1 MAFWQPG
8 QLNGFA
14 RLRSLAQS
22 RRWRDRNLA
31 RSRFCGATIAL
42 TGIAVLFGWMFDL
55 ALLKSILPIWVSMK
69 VNTALGFVASGLSL
83 YLFCLPRRRRHHTI
97 IATGLGGVVVMIG
110 ALSLAQYLFN
120 VNFGIDEAIFLDN
133 TAAVGTANPGRMAAN
148 TAFNFILLGIAL
160 TLFPYRRS
168 PVGLVQGLTLAFG
181 TIAGLGLVGYA
192 YNTSEFYGVGAY
204 TKMAVHTAIAFF
216 YLAIGILLARP
227 NRGIKAIL
235 TSPLAGG
242 IMARQFLLNGTFVL
256 LALGWLVL
264 TGYRHQFYAS
274 EVGLALFAVSSVLA
288 MGATILWGAK
298 SLNEAESHRHRAED
312 HLKHLYHD
320 LEAKV
325 LELTETNERLMQ
337 ETRDRQRAEAA
348 EIQLQETLNALQ
360 STQLQLVQ
368 SEKMSALGQLVAG
381 VAHEINN
388 PINFIYGNLQPAQE
402 YTDSLLTGIAAYQ
415 RCYPDPPTDLRG
427 EIEDLEVDFIAE
439 DLPRLL
445 NSMKSG
451 AERVREIVRSLRNFS
466 RLDEADYK
474 EVDLHEGLESTI
486 SILGHRLKSRPDRAA
501 IHIQRDYGEIPLVE
515 CYPGQINQV
524 FMNVLANALDALEE
538 RDRDRSFTE
547 QKVKPSVIQITTAL
561 WDRYWVRVAIAD
573 NGLGMDETTRSRL
586 FDPFFTTKPV
596 GKGTGL
602 GLSISHQI
610 VTENHNGQ
618 MICESQPGAGAT
630 FILDIP
636 IKRAFV
642 AVPLEA

>member
-1 MAFWQPG
+1 MAFWQQG

-31 RSRFCGATIAL
+31 RSRLCGSIIAL
-42 TGIAVLFGWMFDL
+42 TGIAVLIGWALDL
-55 ALLKSILPIWVSMK
+55 ALLKSILPMWVSMK
-69 VNTALGFVASGLSL
+69 VNTALGFLASGASL
-83 YLFCLPRRRRHHTI
+83 YLFCLPRRRRHHTWM
-97 IATGLGGVVVMIG
+97 ATGLGGLVIAIG
-110 ALSLAQYLFN
+110 GLSLVQYLLH
-120 VNFGIDEAIFLDN
+120 VDFGIDEAIFLDN

-160 TLFPYRRS
+160 TLFPNRRS

-192 YNTSEFYGVGAY
+192 YNTSQFYGFGAY
-204 TKMAVHTAIAFF
+204 TQMAVHTAIAFF
-216 YLAIGILLARP
+216 YLSIGILLARP
-227 NRGIKAIL
+227 NRGIKAII
-235 TSPLAGG
+235 TSPRAGG
-242 IMARQFLLNGTFVL
+242 IMARQFLINGSFVL
-256 LALGWLVL
+256 LALGWFVL
-264 TGYRHQFYAS
+264 MGYRHQFYAS

-298 SLNEAESHRHRAED
+298 SLNEAEAHRERAED
-312 HLKHLYHD
+312 NLKRLYHD
-320 LEAKV
+320 LEGKV
-325 LELTETNERLMQ
+325 IELTETNERLMQ

-348 EIQLQETLNALQ
+348 EAQLQQALKTLQ

-402 YTDSLLTGIAAYQ
+402 YTDSLLAGIAAYQ
-415 RCYPDPPTDLRG
+415 RCYPDPPTDLVE

-439 DLPRLL
+439 DLPQLL

-474 EVDLHEGLESTI
+474 AVDLHEGLESTL
-486 SILGHRLKSRPDRAA
+486 SILGHRLKSRPDRAT
-501 IHIQRDYGEIPLVE
+501 IQIQRNYGAIPAVE

-524 FMNVLANALDALEE
+524 FMNILANALDALEE
-538 RDRDRSFTE
+538 RDQHRSFGE
-547 QKVKPSVIQITTAL
+547 QKADPSVITITTEL
-561 WDRYWVRVAIAD
+561 QEDRWARVSIAD
-573 NGLGMDETTRSRL
+573 NGLGIDEGARSRL

-602 GLSISHQI
+602 GLSISYQI

-618 MICESQPGAGAT
+618 MMCTSQPGAGAT

-636 IKRAFV
+636 IKRALV
-642 AVPLEA
+642 AVPLDA